1 MREDKIRYTI
11 VIPKRATG
19 SHHILTIS
27 ETETH
32 RQIHLKVET
41 RHRDVRHYL
50 KALVDELL

>member
-41 RHRDVRHYL
+41 THRDVRHYL